1 METKKTLRETDDFLH
16 CEAFAWCKGVEET
29 EEEEQEMDDKT
40 FLVLWT
46 VGFVIMVIIMIVLSK
61 TMGIVWD

>member
-1 METKKTLRETDDFLH
+1 MKEENDFLH
-16 CEAFAWCKGVEET
+16 CEAFAWCKGVEE
-29 EEEEQEMDDKT
+29 EQEEEQEMDDKT